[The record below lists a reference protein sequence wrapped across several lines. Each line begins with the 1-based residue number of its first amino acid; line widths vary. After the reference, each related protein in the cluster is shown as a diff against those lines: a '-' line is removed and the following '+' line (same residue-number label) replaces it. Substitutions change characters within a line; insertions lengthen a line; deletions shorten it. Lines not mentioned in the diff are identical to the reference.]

1 MRIALL
7 LGVLL
12 PVLGHAQVPDHLK
25 CYAIKDSLLSGV
37 RKPVKSYTAD
47 LDGLA
52 PEPGCVIKMPAKYL
66 CVETTK
72 ANVQPTPP
80 GATAGPS
87 AGQFLCY
94 KVKCSKAALP
104 AIGLKDQFGTRD
116 VTPNGSKLVC
126 APATSSG
133 TTATTT
139 TTTST
144 CPPATAAYCGGADCG
159 QGGMGGCPPFPSLC
173 PQGTVCTT
181 TGTSCACTGESI
193 PCGDPRLSGLTC
205 NFCKW
210 GTCPP
215 GMTCGG
221 VPKQG
226 ACGFDCTCH

>member
-1 MRIALL
+1 MRIALV

-25 CYAIKDSLLSGV
+25 CYAIKDSLLSDA
-37 RKPVKSYTAD
+37 RKPVKSYTAE

-66 CVETTK
+66 CVESAK

-80 GATAGPS
+80 GAPPGSAAGR
-87 AGQFLCY
+87 FLCY
-94 KVKCSKAALP
+94 RVKCPKAEPAALTVT
-104 AIGLKDQFGTRD
+104 DQFGTRELA
-116 VTPNGSKLVC
+116 PKSAKLLC
-126 APATSSG
+126 APMVIS
-133 TTATTT
+133 T

-144 CPPATAAYCGGADCG
+144 TTTSSCPPATAPYCGAVGCG
-159 QGGMGGCPPFPSLC
+159 IGGFASCPPSFGLC
-173 PQGTVCTT
+173 PQGMSCTST
-181 TGTSCACTGESI
+181 ETGCACTGESI
-193 PCGDPRLSGLTC
+193 PCGDPRLSGATC

-221 VPKQG
+221 VPKNG
-226 ACGFDCTCH
+226 GCGYDCACQ